1 MCTFAQVTPA
11 LTEQY
16 ARLLRAGWE
25 VRDADVQRDVH
36 LLFGGAYEEFM
47 AK

>member
-1 MCTFAQVTPA
+1 VPGIPT
-11 LTEQY
+11 
-16 ARLLRAGWE
+16 G
-25 VRDADVQRDVH
+25 DADVQRDVH